1 MEFTEWILQ
10 RDQQGKAR
18 ETGARDIGERQSTVP
33 VSRFLCLFPSVP
45 DLPVPLGIVKHL
57 NGSLQMPMEN
67 TIAVYLLEV
76 STECVLFKTKASVS
90 PFTFY

>member
-67 TIAVYLLEV
+67 IIAVEV
-76 STECVLFKTKASVS
+76 STECVSFKTKASVS